1 MRRRQK
7 PQRKQI
13 KEKRQSPS
21 LDEEDEE
28 IVCERVTM
36 KELSRNMQNMKAS
49 SVRKLTKYA
58 DDAEARGKKIY
69 KLNIG
74 QPDLLV
80 PEEYYQRIREFNE
93 PTVEYMPSKGTPEL
107 LAAVEKFYKGAG
119 IDIDQKHIYITTGG
133 TEAIMFTLLA
143 LTNPEDE
150 LLIFE
155 PYYSNY
161 NTFFTMTGVKP
172 VAVTTYAEN
181 GFHVE
186 RAAIEAKITDK
197 TKAIFVTN
205 PGNPTGTVLTE
216 EEVRMIA
223 DVAKEHDLYI
233 ICDEVYREMVFDGR
247 KVTSFGFLK
256 DIHDRLVLVDSVSKR
271 YNACGARIGV
281 VISMNDNILELIS
294 KLCQGRLA
302 VSTLE
307 QYAAVG
313 LYSTGYRVI
322 NEIRDEFERR
332 RNVVYEN
339 LKKIPGVFCEKPE
352 GAFYLICKLPVEDC
366 NDFLIWMLQ
375 EFDVDGETVMAA
387 PADGFY
393 ATEGLGRNEIRIAY
407 VLDEEKLDKAI
418 KILAKGLE
426 VYNNR

>member
-1 MRRRQK
+1 
-7 PQRKQI
+7 
-13 KEKRQSPS
+13 
-21 LDEEDEE
+21 
-28 IVCERVTM
+28 M
-36 KELSRNMQNMKAS
+36 KELSKKMQNMKAS

-58 DDAEARGKKIY
+58 DEAEARGKKIY

-74 QPDLLV
+74 QPDLKV
-80 PEEYYQRIREFNE
+80 PEEYYQRVREYNE
-93 PTVEYMPSKGTPEL
+93 PTIEYMPSKGIPEL
-107 LAAVEKFYKGAG
+107 LEAVERFYQGAG
-119 IDIDQKHIYITTGG
+119 INIDQKHIYITTGG

-186 RAAIEAKITDK
+186 RAAIEEKITDK

-205 PGNPTGTVLTE
+205 PGNPTGTVLTGDE
-216 EEVRMIA
+216 IRMIA

-247 KVTSFGFLK
+247 KVTSFGFLE

-281 VISMNDNILELIS
+281 VISMNDEILELIS
-294 KLCQGRLA
+294 KLCQGRLS

-307 QYAAVG
+307 QHAAVG

-322 NEIRDEFERR
+322 HEIRDEFQKRR
-332 RNVVYEN
+332 DVVYQN

-352 GAFYLICKLPVEDC
+352 GAFYLICRLPVEDA
-366 NDFLIWMLQ
+366 NDFLIWMLE
-375 EFDVDGETVMAA
+375 EFEADGETVMAA

-393 ATEGLGRNEIRIAY
+393 ATEGLGKNEIRIAY
-407 VLDEEKLDKAI
+407 VLEADKLERAI
-418 KILAKGLE
+418 QILAQGLE
-426 VYNNR
+426 AYHRR